1 MSEFTLIF
9 YDPADTQAARL
20 ERAVSLTLTRER
32 YTPFYTLEYSF
43 IADDHGADINDFVS
57 VRLMYGST
65 SIFYGRAAS
74 LRMTRRAGSDIISGR
89 AFSFTKTLSTCD
101 AVPGMMFDCTLADII
116 ANNAS
121 MPNIS
126 LQQVSDS
133 ASYIF
138 VKESD
143 TVWSAIAALSVK
155 LFEGYPFITGENT
168 VNIKKIGGS
177 PHSYVGDP
185 VTEVFSG
192 ENMANAVSKIYMQGT
207 QGTYEFSATDR
218 EAVRRGIIRE
228 RFIPLDRQWLS
239 SPETGLKHKM
249 YFARRGGIYTGFTYR
264 GFKNEQL
271 CDPVSFSHGEFSY
284 SGEVS
289 RLVLHADRRGIF
301 TTVTS
306 YKDGYSDIVIG

>member
-9 YDPADTQAARL
+9 YAPADTQAARL

-133 ASYIF
+133 A
-138 VKESD
+138 
-143 TVWSAIAALSVK
+143 LSSGHR
-155 LFEGYPFITGENT
+155 LTH
-168 VNIKKIGGS
+168 S
-177 PHSYVGDP
+177 PHIMQFAS
-185 VTEVFSG
+185 VTSIFPRSVYI
-192 ENMANAVSKIYMQGT
+192 V
-207 QGTYEFSATDR
+207 
-218 EAVRRGIIRE
+218 
-228 RFIPLDRQWLS
+228 FIP
-239 SPETGLKHKM
+239 
-249 YFARRGGIYTGFTYR
+249 
-264 GFKNEQL
+264 
-271 CDPVSFSHGEFSY
+271 
-284 SGEVS
+284 
-289 RLVLHADRRGIF
+289 
-301 TTVTS
+301 
-306 YKDGYSDIVIG
+306 IGQAS